1 MARTKHVSNRSAG
14 RPRKRLQFT
23 GSPVARRKAAAS
35 ATATAAATPSRSA
48 PVCFELF
55 FVFYS
60 LRFFSWILAFISLSV
75 FVVVQRKKGTEAS
88 SEDADQGTQRKTEK
102 RGRRFRPGVVA
113 LREIRKLQKSTKLL
127 IPFAPFARLVRE
139 ITGFYSREVTRWTP
153 DAMLALQEAAECHLQ
168 AMFEDAYLCSLHSK
182 RVTLMQKDIQLA
194 RRIGGRRHW

>member
-1 MARTKHVSNRSAG
+1 MARAKHVSNRPSS

-35 ATATAAATPSRSA
+35 ATATATPSRSV
-48 PVCFELF
+48 P
-55 FVFYS
+55 
-60 LRFFSWILAFISLSV
+60 R
-75 FVVVQRKKGTEAS
+75 GTETS

-102 RGRRFRPGVVA
+102 RRRRFRPGVVA

-139 ITGFYSREVTRWTP
+139 ITGFYTREVTRWTP

>member
-35 ATATAAATPSRSA
+35 ATATAAETPSRSA
-48 PVCFELF
+48 P
-55 FVFYS
+55 
-60 LRFFSWILAFISLSV
+60 
-75 FVVVQRKKGTEAS
+75 KGTKAS